1 MYVDVK
7 DVLIIFPPLTYVT
20 YVASVAYIY
29 QIMLNFSHKGLK
41 VLKGIPCWLTSE
53 LRHKGVK
60 RLQKLR
66 VGAVGSGKYIRIIFS
81 KI

>member
-29 QIMLNFSHKGLK
+29 QIMLKISHKGLK
-41 VLKGIPCWLTSE
+41 VLKGIPCWLMSE

-66 VGAVGSGKYIRIIFS
+66 LGAVDSEKIIRETFT
-81 KI
+81 

>member
-1 MYVDVK
+1 
-7 DVLIIFPPLTYVT
+7 
-20 YVASVAYIY
+20 
-29 QIMLNFSHKGLK
+29 MLNFRHKGLK
-41 VLKGIPCWLTSE
+41 TQKGVPYWLMSE

-66 VGAVGSGKYIRIIFS
+66 LGAVGSGKNIRETFS